1 MLFKQLKKKIN
12 EIFNLQ
18 KVRGKEVDQKS
29 HKGFTLIELLITVAI
44 VAVLMT
50 VTVVALNPAEYLKK
64 SRDIK
69 RITDL
74 TNLQLALQIVA
85 ADKSISMGVCDG
97 TKIYA
102 SVPSETPL
110 SNDNLPSGVSWVQ
123 VSQANL
129 MKTDGTGWIPIDF
142 NSFASKGIRLP
153 ALPIDPKNSVNDYLF
168 YTYTCN
174 SNRQFVLTAWFES
187 QYFGPKGQDPKS
199 KSDGGPD
206 PYLYEVGSNLF
217 IHPLKPVG
225 YWPLDE
231 GYGSTTADLSGNNVN
246 MQVKNLVN
254 WVDGVSGKAVQM
266 DPSISTSCVNQD
278 AGVYT
283 GTIPNNIV
291 SLPSYKF
298 TYEWLN
304 NLSQNSG
311 ATRVHLPA
319 VLISGCGYCSIW
331 TQLSYIWIANSA
343 QQNSSISYSAPSTN
357 NWHHFIFTFDKPNLN
372 AKLYIDNSLAGQAN
386 LISGSDYGTVQ
397 WLSFGVYHPT
407 CVDSTPGEKIDEVLL
422 YNRTLST
429 AEINRHYQL
438 IK

>member
-1 MLFKQLKKKIN
+1 
-12 EIFNLQ
+12 
-18 KVRGKEVDQKS
+18 VWGKEVDQKS

-217 IHPLKPVG
+217 ISPLKPVAS
-225 YWPLDE
+225 WSFDE
-231 GYGSTTADLSGNNVN
+231 GSGTTAYDSSGNGNNGTLVNGPTWTTGKVGGALNFDGVDDYVDLVTGPILGTSNFTFMAWARYQNVN
-246 MQVKNLVN
+246 GGGGNPQSVIANATYSC
-254 WVDGVSGKAVQM
+254 WG
-266 DPSISTSCVNQD
+266 PSITEDWGSLKFYLAITSSFSPVSISSILNQFKYLVYVNTGSSVKGYIDGTLTGSSTHSGMNLTSGIWRIGYHGAC
-278 AGVYT
+278 T
-283 GTIPNNIV
+283 GTV
-291 SLPSYKF
+291 
-298 TYEWLN
+298 
-304 NLSQNSG
+304 
-311 ATRVHLPA
+311 
-319 VLISGCGYCSIW
+319 
-331 TQLSYIWIANSA
+331 
-343 QQNSSISYSAPSTN
+343 
-357 NWHHFIFTFDKPNLN
+357 
-372 AKLYIDNSLAGQAN
+372 
-386 LISGSDYGTVQ
+386 
-397 WLSFGVYHPT
+397 
-407 CVDSTPGEKIDEVLL
+407 TPFNGIIDEVRI
-422 YNRTLST
+422 YNRALSD
-429 AEINRHYQL
+429 AEIKRQYEL
-438 IK
+438 TK

>member
-129 MKTDGTGWIPIDF
+129 MKTNGTGWIPIDF

-199 KSDGGPD
+199 KSDSGPD

-217 IHPLKPVG
+217 ISPLKPVG
-225 YWPLDE
+225 SWSFDE
-231 GYGSTTADLSGNNVN
+231 GSGTTAYDSSGNSNN
-246 MQVKNLVN
+246 GTLVN
-254 WVDGVSGKAVQM
+254 GPTWTIGKIAGALNYSGNQYTNFPDNGSLSMQNNITIELWFYPSSFSTAYAVHPIRKWSGTNDANYVFYYFGDYNGQYPNSRGVITFYANAGGTWKAV
-266 DPSISTSCVNQD
+266 S
-278 AGVYT
+278 
-283 GTIPNNIV
+283 
-291 SLPSYKF
+291 PSYKI
-298 TYEWLN
+298 TNLN
-304 NLSQNSG
+304 NWYYLTWAYNTNQGGMLYLNSNQTGSLTGSGNLATNTLSLGIG
-311 ATRVHLPA
+311 ADTSDFNG
-319 VLISGCGYCSIW
+319 I
-331 TQLSYIWIANSA
+331 
-343 QQNSSISYSAPSTN
+343 
-357 NWHHFIFTFDKPNLN
+357 
-372 AKLYIDNSLAGQAN
+372 IDQVN
-386 LISGSDYGTVQ
+386 
-397 WLSFGVYHPT
+397 
-407 CVDSTPGEKIDEVLL
+407 L
-422 YNRTLST
+422 YNRVLSP
-429 AEINRHYQL
+429 AEIKRHYEL
-438 IK
+438 SK